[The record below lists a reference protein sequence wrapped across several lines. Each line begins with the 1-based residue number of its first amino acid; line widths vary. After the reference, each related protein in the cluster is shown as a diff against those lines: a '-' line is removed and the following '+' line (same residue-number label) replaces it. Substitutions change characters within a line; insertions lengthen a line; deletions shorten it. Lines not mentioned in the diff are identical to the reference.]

1 MKTTILT
8 IKGYSTK
15 RQKENGSPSTKTG
28 WHNCWLFFLLI
39 LVLSCKSPEKKN
51 ESDNGLSLGK
61 ITYDSF
67 ILNNNP
73 EDSWADEC
81 LAGFDR
87 KAFIDKTFNSINS
100 GKLVALNYFSGEK
113 ITPSKLKEMEK
124 AGEFSQDKIA
134 KIQFEEEW
142 LWNEQQN
149 ILQKKVISMTF
160 AYEVFNNTG
169 ESRGYKP
176 AFKIAFQ

>member
-1 MKTTILT
+1 M
-8 IKGYSTK
+8 
-15 RQKENGSPSTKTG
+15 G
-28 WHNCWLFFLLI
+28 WFSWWLFILLI
-39 LVLSCKSPEKKN
+39 VVISCKSPDKKN
-51 ESDNGLSLGK
+51 VSENGLSLGK

-67 ILNNNP
+67 ILNNNS

-100 GKLVALNYFSGEK
+100 GKLIALDYFSGEK
-113 ITPSKLKEMEK
+113 FTPSRLKEMEK
-124 AGEFSQDKIA
+124 SGEFSQDKIA

-142 LWNEQQN
+142 FWNEQQN

-160 AYEVFNNTG
+160 AYEVFNNAG

-176 AFKIAFQ
+176 IFKIVFQ